1 MTLLRAVV
9 LFQRHNVAT
18 VANITTDYSTRDPGQ
33 CPPTTFLPLN
43 SISKHHQP
51 ASSLQR
57 NLHTWPVQAALI
69 NRCRRKSSSL
79 AYTRLTLVTG
89 AYARCL
95 RVAHHVTSS
104 AEKVPSLEQGLHEK
118 FARSWSKSPF
128 DATKDDFCES
138 AGKASHIPP
147 SAIAER
153 V

>member
-1 MTLLRAVV
+1 VV
-9 LFQRHNVAT
+9 T
-18 VANITTDYSTRDPGQ
+18 VTNITTDHSTSDPGQ

-43 SISKHHQP
+43 SISKHRRP

-79 AYTRLTLVTG
+79 AYARLTLVMG

-95 RVAHHVTSS
+95 RVAHHVTWST
-104 AEKVPSLEQGLHEK
+104 EKMSTLEQGLHEK
-118 FARSWSKSPF
+118 FARSWNKSPL
-128 DATKDDFCES
+128 DATKDDSCGS
-138 AGKASHIPP
+138 ARKASHILL